1 MAEIITFRPTPEV
14 QEILNKVK
22 EEGSSVG
29 KYINNSIVLASS
41 GSAGSYTTRFLF
53 YPEDSEVIHFSQVN
67 TGMPLSQSVAAYSVP
82 VGQLS
87 AKAYSDFK
95 ITLMNCG
102 MEYFYFRLNADHVVG
117 IISTSREEA
126 SIEFS
131 KYFIQD
137 PESKE
142 YARTMLPLPQVRY
155 DRRAKTV
162 IVITKEPEL

>member
-14 QEILNKVK
+14 QEILSKVK

-29 KYINNSIVLASS
+29 KYINNSIVAASS
-41 GSAGSYTTRFLF
+41 GSAGEYSTRISFYHAQSEDENPFSYGADTDLQAIA
-53 YPEDSEVIHFSQVN
+53 SS
-67 TGMPLSQSVAAYSVP
+67 SVP
-82 VGQLS
+82 VGQLP
-87 AKAYSDFK
+87 AKRYSEFK
-95 ITLMNCG
+95 EALKGCG
-102 MEYFYFRLNADHVVG
+102 MEYFYFRLNPDHVVG

-137 PESKE
+137 PETKE
-142 YARTMLPLPQVRY
+142 YVRTMLPLPQIRY
-155 DRRAKTV
+155 DSRLNAA

>member
-29 KYINNSIVLASS
+29 KYINNSIVAASS
-41 GSAGSYTTRFLF
+41 GSAGEYFTRISF
-53 YPEDSEVIHFSQVN
+53 YHAQSEDENPFPYGEDTDLQAIASS
-67 TGMPLSQSVAAYSVP
+67 SVP
-82 VGQLS
+82 VGQLP
-87 AKAYSDFK
+87 AKRYSEFK
-95 ITLMNCG
+95 EALKGCG
-102 MEYFYFRLNADHVVG
+102 MEYFYFRLNPDHVVG

-137 PESKE
+137 PETKE
-142 YARTMLPLPQVRY
+142 YARTMLPLPQIRY
-155 DRRAKTV
+155 DSRLKAA

>member
-14 QEILNKVK
+14 QEILSKVK

-29 KYINNSIVLASS
+29 KYINNSIVAASS
-41 GSAGSYTTRFLF
+41 GSAGEYSTRISF
-53 YPEDSEVIHFSQVN
+53 YHAQSEDETPFPYGADTDLQAIASS
-67 TGMPLSQSVAAYSVP
+67 SVP
-82 VGQLS
+82 VGQLP
-87 AKAYSDFK
+87 AKRYSEFK
-95 ITLMNCG
+95 EALKGCG
-102 MEYFYFRLNADHVVG
+102 MEYFYFRLNPDHVVG

-137 PESKE
+137 PETKE
-142 YARTMLPLPQVRY
+142 YARTMLPLPQIRY
-155 DRRAKTV
+155 DSRLKAA

>member
-67 TGMPLSQSVAAYSVP
+67 TGMPLS
-82 VGQLS
+82 
-87 AKAYSDFK
+87 
-95 ITLMNCG
+95 
-102 MEYFYFRLNADHVVG
+102 
-117 IISTSREEA
+117 ISS
-126 SIEFS
+126 SLFS
-131 KYFIQD
+131 TGRPAIGKG
-137 PESKE
+137 
-142 YARTMLPLPQVRY
+142 V
-155 DRRAKTV
+155 
-162 IVITKEPEL
+162 

>member
-29 KYINNSIVLASS
+29 KYINNSIVAASS
-41 GSAGSYTTRFLF
+41 GSAGEYSIRISFYHAQSEDENPFLCGTET
-53 YPEDSEVIHFSQVN
+53 PDLQAIASS
-67 TGMPLSQSVAAYSVP
+67 SVP
-82 VGQLS
+82 VGQLP
-87 AKAYSDFK
+87 AKRYSEFK
-95 ITLMNCG
+95 EALKGCG
-102 MEYFYFRLNADHVVG
+102 MEYFYFRLNPDHVVG

-137 PESKE
+137 PETKE
-142 YARTMLPLPQVRY
+142 YARTMLPLPQIRY
-155 DRRAKTV
+155 DSRLKAA